1 MGIKWKSMKPALKTT
16 LKNLEYQMKL
26 GHLICHDQR
35 DVRPAVDEFRWQ
47 GNNSLKIFRG
57 A

>member
-1 MGIKWKSMKPALKTT
+1 
-16 LKNLEYQMKL
+16 MKL

-35 DVRPAVDEFRWQ
+35 DARPAIDEFRWQ
-47 GNNSLKIFRG
+47 GNHSMKIFRG